1 MTLTI
6 SYQDKY
12 SPNEIVQTTEAKF
25 YAYDGCHKIYMVEDE
40 SDFMEAIETGYN
52 VKRIEDLRND
62 WKNSCPLKFIHNWK
76 LNKDYIPQFAK
87 KVKIRGQAKFRY
99 PTFTEV
105 IDLKVEDIETDLISR
120 IMFINE
126 DKEYS
131 YVFILTEN
139 EIFKDNIED
148 ITVLA
153 YGRVETKSLKN
164 FNLKEFL
171 DLFYINMEQYGNYIS
186 LYRYD
191 QDEKGEGVHKL
202 FEDLITNETLL
213 EDVSKAVSDR
223 YITCVEQI
231 YGEL

>member
-6 SYQDKY
+6 SFQDN
-12 SPNEIVQTTEAKF
+12 SPNETVQTTEAKF

-40 SDFMEAIETGYN
+40 KDFMEAIETGYN
-52 VKRIEDLRND
+52 VKRIEDLRSD
-62 WKNSCPLKFIHNWK
+62 WINSCSLKFINTWQLDK
-76 LNKDYIPQFAK
+76 TYIPQFAES
-87 KVKIRGQAKFRY
+87 VKIRGQAKFRY

-105 IDLKVEDIETDLISR
+105 IDLKVEEIKTDLISR

-139 EIFKDNIED
+139 EIFKDHIED
-148 ITVLA
+148 IIVLA

-171 DLFYINMEQYGNYIS
+171 NLFYINMEQYGKYIS
-186 LYRYD
+186 DYRYD
-191 QDEKGEGVHKL
+191 QDKKGEGVHKL

-213 EDVSKAVSDR
+213 EDISKAVIDR

-231 YGEL
+231 YGEQ

>member
-1 MTLTI
+1 MALTFI
-6 SYQDKY
+6 YRDN
-12 SPNEIVQTTEAKF
+12 SPKATVQSTEAKF
-25 YAYDGCHKIYMVEDE
+25 YAYDGCHKIYMVENE
-40 SDFMEAIETGYN
+40 KDFMEAVEIGYDIR
-52 VKRIEDLRND
+52 RIEGLRKD
-62 WKNSCPLKFIHNWK
+62 WKNSCPLKFINNWK
-76 LNKDYIPQFAK
+76 LDKTYIPQFAECP
-87 KVKIRGQAKFRY
+87 KIQGTAKFRY
-99 PTFTEV
+99 PTFIEV
-105 IDLKVEDIETDLISR
+105 IDLKVEEIKTDLISR

-131 YVFILTEN
+131 YVFIFTEN
-139 EIFKDNIED
+139 EIFKD
-148 ITVLA
+148 TVNDHVILA

-186 LYRYD
+186 NYRYD
-191 QDEKGEGVHKL
+191 QDKKGEGVHKL

-213 EDVSKAVSDR
+213 EDISKAVSDR

>member
-1 MTLTI
+1 M
-6 SYQDKY
+6 
-12 SPNEIVQTTEAKF
+12 
-25 YAYDGCHKIYMVEDE
+25 
-40 SDFMEAIETGYN
+40 
-52 VKRIEDLRND
+52 
-62 WKNSCPLKFIHNWK
+62 KFIHNWK
-76 LNKDYIPQFAK
+76 LNKDYIPQFAE

-99 PTFTEV
+99 PTFNEV
-105 IDLKVEDIETDLISR
+105 IDLKVEGIETDLISK

-131 YVFILTEN
+131 YVFIFTEN
-139 EIFKDNIED
+139 EIFKDTVND
-148 ITVLA
+148 NVVLA

-171 DLFYINMEQYGNYIS
+171 NLFYINKEQYGNYINT
-186 LYRYD
+186 YRYD

-213 EDVSKAVSDR
+213 EDISKAVIDR